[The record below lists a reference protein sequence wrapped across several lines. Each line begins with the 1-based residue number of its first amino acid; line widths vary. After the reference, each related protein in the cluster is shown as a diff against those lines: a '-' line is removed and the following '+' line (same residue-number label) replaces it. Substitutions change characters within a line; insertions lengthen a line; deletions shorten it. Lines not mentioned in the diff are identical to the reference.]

1 MDLSGKK
8 LFIANRGEIAVRV
21 NRAAKALGMTVV
33 QAHSEADADMLA
45 VRMAD
50 EAVAIGPA
58 AAAKSYLDVDKVV
71 AAARDAGADAVH
83 PGYGFLSENARFAR
97 AVADAGMIFVGPD
110 ADTIARMGDK
120 VAARDAAIA
129 AGVPIAPG
137 SEGAIASV
145 DDALKVVAEIG
156 YPVMI
161 KASAG
166 GGGCGIR
173 VATNDEELARLIPQ
187 ASSEAKAAFGDGA
200 LYIERM
206 VTDARHVEVQI
217 MGDGTRAVHLFER
230 ECSLQRRRQ
239 KVWEEAPCAELSQAA
254 RAHVCDASVRL
265 AEAVNYRGAGT
276 LEFLYEPA
284 RDAFYF
290 MEMNTRIQ
298 VEHPVTEMITGV
310 DLVQEMIRVCFGA
323 PLSIEQDALAINGHA
338 IEVRVNAEDAANNFM
353 PFPGVTGAM
362 HVPDDVRFDTMLY
375 QGYAIPPFYDSLLG
389 KLIVHAEDR
398 PAALAKLRRAL
409 GTMKLEG
416 LKTTLPLFRALAD
429 DPTVIAGEANTA
441 YLEKWLETARIDPA

>member
-1 MDLSGKK
+1 
-8 LFIANRGEIAVRV
+8 
-21 NRAAKALGMTVV
+21 
-33 QAHSEADADMLA
+33 
-45 VRMAD
+45 
-50 EAVAIGPA
+50 
-58 AAAKSYLDVDKVV
+58 
-71 AAARDAGADAVH
+71 
-83 PGYGFLSENARFAR
+83 
-97 AVADAGMIFVGPD
+97 MIFVGPD
-110 ADTIARMGDK
+110 ADTISRMGDK

-137 SEGAIASV
+137 SEGAIGSV

-166 GGGCGIR
+166 GGGRGIR
-173 VATNDEELARLIPQ
+173 VATTDDELAKLIPQ

-200 LYIERM
+200 LYVERM

-217 MGDGTRAVHLFER
+217 MGDGTQAVHLFER

-239 KVWEEAPCAELSQAA
+239 KVWEEAPSAVLSQAA
-254 RAHVCDASVRL
+254 RDHVCAASVRL

-323 PLSIEQDALAINGHA
+323 PLSIEQDALGINGHA

-353 PFPGVTGAM
+353 PFPGVMGAM
-362 HVPDDVRFDTMLY
+362 HVPEDVRFDTMLFE
-375 QGYAIPPFYDSLLG
+375 GYAIPPFYDSLLG

-398 PAALAKLRRAL
+398 PAALEKLRKAL
-409 GTMKLEG
+409 DEMKLEG
-416 LKTTLPLFRALAD
+416 LKTTLPLFKALAN
-429 DPTVIAGEANTA
+429 DPAVIAGEANTA
-441 YLEKWLETARIDPA
+441 FLETWLETADIEPA